1 MSISVSIRCEIPVS
15 SRPSI
20 ISISI
25 DRYVSSSSAS
35 YFALHSLKASE
46 DSLIRGGLTKA
57 QATILHPIGNAAR
70 YVFLHEAA
78 MSTWSDMPNYHLL
91 FPILTVLALVRTW
104 YTTLLAALLKDYT
117 RLSTNALLDLES
129 NRDWTDPAV
138 TLYICFTHRHW
149 YLLLIK
155 DTIIIVICTALELVI
170 SCYYYWGGRLLL
182 VKANIPPS
190 YLMFFIFSTACS

>member
-46 DSLIRGGLTKA
+46 DSLIRGGLTKLRLPFSIPSAPPPDTYFYMRLLCPPDWYA
-57 QATILHPIGNAAR
+57 QLSSTISHPHSIGT
-70 YVFLHEAA
+70 
-78 MSTWSDMPNYHLL
+78 STNLIY
-91 FPILTVLALVRTW
+91 
-104 YTTLLAALLKDYT
+104 YTTCCT
-117 RLSTNALLDLES
+117 TQRLYPISTNALLDLES

-170 SCYYYWGGRLLL
+170 SCYYYWGRRLLL

-190 YLMFFIFSTACS
+190 YLMFFYLLV